1 MKPQTRNLISITG
14 RQNSRRKRSGSIVLI
29 PMICLVLA
37 LAIIGELLQQTSI
50 ELKQVKKGQYHLQAN
65 WLADAAA
72 QRAAEKLSHQQKY
85 AGETWK
91 VQPMEI
97 GGTFP
102 GEVII
107 EIVRTTPNSKSII
120 IRTLASYPANAMER
134 VRVIRE
140 WPFEILDESPKI
152 SSPST

>member
-1 MKPQTRNLISITG
+1 MQNLTSKTRYQAYRVN
-14 RQNSRRKRSGSIVLI
+14 RRGTIILI
-29 PMICLVLA
+29 PMICLVLS

-50 ELKQVKKGQYHLQAN
+50 ELKQLKKGQYHLQSN

-72 QRAAEKLSHQQKY
+72 QRAVEKLIHQQNY

-91 VQPMEI
+91 LPAEEI
-97 GGTFP
+97 GGKFP

-107 EIVRTTPNSKSII
+107 EIKRTTSNSQSLT
-120 IRTLASYPANAMER
+120 IRTLASYPANAVER

-140 WPFEILDESPKI
+140 WPIEILNNT
-152 SSPST
+152 SSN

>member
-1 MKPQTRNLISITG
+1 MMKFKIRKLRSIKKL
-14 RQNSRRKRSGSIVLI
+14 QNSRTKRGGSVVLI
-29 PMICLVLA
+29 PMICLILA

-50 ELKQVKKGQYHLQAN
+50 ELKQLKKGQHHLQAN

-72 QRAAEKLSHQQKY
+72 QRAVEKLSQQQKY

-91 VQPMEI
+91 IQPAEI

-107 EIVRTTPNSKSII
+107 EIVRTNPNSKSLT
-120 IRTLASYPANAMER
+120 IRTLASYPANAIER
-134 VRVIRE
+134 VRIIRE
-140 WPFEILDESPKI
+140 WPFELQDR
-152 SSPST
+152 SSNN

>member
-1 MKPQTRNLISITG
+1 MKYQTRNLTSIK
-14 RQNSRRKRSGSIVLI
+14 RRRKLGTKRSGTIVLI

-37 LAIIGELLQQTSI
+37 LAVIGELLQQTSI
-50 ELKQVKKGQYHLQAN
+50 ELKQLKKGQYHLQAN

-91 VQPMEI
+91 VQPAEI
-97 GGTFP
+97 GGAFP

-107 EIVRTTPNSKSII
+107 EIVHTNPNSKSLT
-120 IRTLASYPANAMER
+120 IRTLASYPANVVER
-134 VRVIRE
+134 VRVIHE
-140 WPFEILDESPKI
+140 WPFELKNT
-152 SSPST
+152 STKN

>member
-1 MKPQTRNLISITG
+1 MTNLISIRG
-14 RQNSRRKRSGSIVLI
+14 RRNRKTNRRGTIILL

-37 LAIIGELLQQTSI
+37 LAIIGELLQQTSM
-50 ELKQVKKGQYHLQAN
+50 ELKQIKKGQHHLQAV

-72 QRAAEKLSHQQKY
+72 QRAAKKLSHQQNY

-91 VQPMEI
+91 LQPAEI
-97 GGTFP
+97 GGMLP

-107 EIVRTTPNSKSII
+107 EIERTNQKNNFIT
-120 IRTLASYPANAMER
+120 IRTLASYPANTMER

-140 WPFEILDESPKI
+140 WPFELNGESSKN
-152 SSPST
+152 